1 MDASRAFDR
10 VNYVKL
16 FKLLICRK
24 VCPIVTGIL
33 VNLYTSQVIRTKWE
47 NVMSEIVSVSNGVKQ
62 GGVMSPILFIIY
74 MDELLIK
81 LIVSGVGC
89 YIN

>member
-1 MDASRAFDR
+1 
-10 VNYVKL
+10 
-16 FKLLICRK
+16 
-24 VCPIVTGIL
+24 
-33 VNLYTSQVIRTKWE
+33 
-47 NVMSEIVSVSNGVKQ
+47 MSEIVSVSNGVKQ